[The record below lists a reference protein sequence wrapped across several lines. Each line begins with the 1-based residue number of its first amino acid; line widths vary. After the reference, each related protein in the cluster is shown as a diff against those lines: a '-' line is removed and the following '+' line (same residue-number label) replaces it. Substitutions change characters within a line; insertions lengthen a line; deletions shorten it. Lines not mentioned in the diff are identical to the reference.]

1 VPELTFAQPARRNL
15 LVPVL
20 IAFLVLGLAIALVL
34 RISPHRTA
42 DLSITRT
49 AIYPVHTVLKSESTV
64 VGSDRSQD
72 DLYILTT
79 LRVEDNLR
87 LPLFLKDFTATLT
100 AREGQQFTTSA
111 VEQHDLPT
119 VLTVYPALKDL
130 SSTPLLR
137 ETMVP
142 PGGFAEGMVLL
153 RFPVT
158 QDIWDHRRTAYLNID
173 FYHQE
178 QQSILIGRASEASSA
193 PPASQPANHPSAK

>member
-1 VPELTFAQPARRNL
+1 VPELTFSQPARRNL

-20 IAFLVLGLAIALVL
+20 IAFLVLGLAIALVI

-49 AIYPVHTVLKSESTV
+49 AIYSAHTVLKSESTV

-100 AREGQQFTTSA
+100 TREGQQFTASA
-111 VEQHDLPT
+111 VEQHDLPI

-130 SSTPLLR
+130 ASTPLFR
-137 ETMVP
+137 ETMVA
-142 PGGFAEGMVLL
+142 PGSFAEGMILL

-158 QDIWDHRRTAYLNID
+158 QDIWDHRQTAYLNID

-178 QQSILIGRASEASSA
+178 QQRILIGRASEATSN
-193 PPASQPANHPSAK
+193 ASPGNQTSDK